1 MKNWLE
7 KQFRLSEFNTNIKT
21 EHYYRQRI
29 DQLTQK
35 IYELVSVAQEEF
47 KKDKNYE
54 SEIKELNLKVKEL
67 ENINSEILNSNSWK
81 ATEKLRKIKRK
92 FK

>member
-1 MKNWLE
+1 MTVVASWVREINKA
-7 KQFRLSEFNTNIKT
+7 K
-21 EHYYRQRI
+21 
-29 DQLTQK
+29 K

-47 KKDKNYE
+47 KKDENYD
-54 SEIKELNLKVKEL
+54 SEIKELNLKVNKL

>member
-1 MKNWLE
+1 MNV
-7 KQFRLSEFNTNIKT
+7 T
-21 EHYYRQRI
+21 
-29 DQLTQK
+29 
-35 IYELVSVAQEEF
+35 QEEF
-47 KKDKNYE
+47 KKIKLQ
-54 SEIKELNLKVKEL
+54 SEIKELNLKVNEL

>member
-1 MKNWLE
+1 MN
-7 KQFRLSEFNTNIKT
+7 
-21 EHYYRQRI
+21 
-29 DQLTQK
+29 
-35 IYELVSVAQEEF
+35 VAQEEF

>member
-1 MKNWLE
+1 MK
-7 KQFRLSEFNTNIKT
+7 
-21 EHYYRQRI
+21 
-29 DQLTQK
+29 K
-35 IYELVSVAQEEF
+35 IYELVNVAQEEF

-54 SEIKELNLKVKEL
+54 SEIKELNLKVNKL

>member
-1 MKNWLE
+1 MK
-7 KQFRLSEFNTNIKT
+7 
-21 EHYYRQRI
+21 
-29 DQLTQK
+29 K
-35 IYELVSVAQEEF
+35 IYELVNVAQEEF

-54 SEIKELNLKVKEL
+54 SEIKELNLKVNEL

>member
-1 MKNWLE
+1 MN
-7 KQFRLSEFNTNIKT
+7 
-21 EHYYRQRI
+21 
-29 DQLTQK
+29 
-35 IYELVSVAQEEF
+35 VAQEEF

-54 SEIKELNLKVKEL
+54 SETKELNLKVNEL

>member
-1 MKNWLE
+1 MWLKKNL
-7 KQFRLSEFNTNIKT
+7 
-21 EHYYRQRI
+21 
-29 DQLTQK
+29 
-35 IYELVSVAQEEF
+35 

>member
-1 MKNWLE
+1 MSCNPIYREKKYKNEEEVIKAILQDIE
-7 KQFRLSEFNTNIKT
+7 KA
-21 EHYYRQRI
+21 
-29 DQLTQK
+29 K
-35 IYELVSVAQEEF
+35 I
-47 KKDKNYE
+47 
-54 SEIKELNLKVKEL
+54 EI